1 MVQHTFKGN
10 CFTVTHCNGA
20 LKTLSD
26 VIRSVTPAKKQK
38 TMVVNLRLQIERLAS
53 GKRTPDLSVRKEGVL
68 PSYNGK
74 PSKNF
79 WAIKKIPIRGYYWES
94 ERVFMTY
101 FISHYIYKDFDD
113 LSDSDTQKVRN
124 NWERI
129 ERGLDDC

>member
-53 GKRTPDLSVRKEGVL
+53 GKRTPDLSVRKEGFYL
-68 PSYNGK
+68 LTMENP
-74 PSKNF
+74 
-79 WAIKKIPIRGYYWES
+79 AKI
-94 ERVFMTY
+94 F
-101 FISHYIYKDFDD
+101 
-113 LSDSDTQKVRN
+113 
-124 NWERI
+124 
-129 ERGLDDC
+129 GL